1 VQEDRTLT
9 TQDSTSDSAQE
20 EESQPRSRSRAW
32 IIVAVIVFIVIGGV
46 VIGYIYLHNASLYV
60 STDDALVHSNMV
72 SITATG
78 SGTLETLLIEP
89 GQVVV
94 ANQTVGYV
102 RPPLSG
108 AAADSFKITA
118 PVEGTIIRVDGKVGQ
133 VVSPLQP
140 LAYVAN
146 LDSLSIRAYIDET
159 QIGRIQAGQ
168 LVDVTVDAT
177 GGRTY
182 KGTVER
188 VMPATASEFSLLSS
202 SDRTTANFTKVVQ
215 RIIVDVDLGNT
226 SGLGLYP
233 GMSASVTIHAPQ

>member
-20 EESQPRSRSRAW
+20 EESQLRSRTW

-46 VIGYIYLHNASLYV
+46 VIGYLYLHNAALYV

-215 RIIVDVDLGNT
+215 RIIVDIDLGNT

>member
-20 EESQPRSRSRAW
+20 EESQLRSRTW

-46 VIGYIYLHNASLYV
+46 VIGYLYLHNAALYV

>member
-20 EESQPRSRSRAW
+20 EESQLRSRTW

-46 VIGYIYLHNASLYV
+46 VIGYLYLHNAALYV

-108 AAADSFKITA
+108 AVADSFKIAA
-118 PVEGTIIRVDGKVGQ
+118 PVEGTIVRVDGKVGQ